1 MRRHLVCA
9 TSQLNPSF
17 LFFLVVKCTKFNLP
31 SRKTLGKNGSVA
43 QGSLFIF
50 GIFVKFFLLCD
61 LWFAFPYPLPD
72 SLSCQSNPTGISFL
86 LPPVPFIYFFLGL
99 TIHSLVRYL
108 CTYCQNMDL
117 IIFIS
122 NLLLFTFL
130 PKREGDRFQ
139 TNPESAPPEYYPL
152 FPLGNWATWEHFK
165 DHELY
170 IYLYIMTN
178 AHLCFLK
185 IYLKCL
191 EAERK
196 IFFGKTVAGKNYQ
209 WKKNKALNLLLLLIC
224 QFSSCLLACL
234 DSREIYH

>member
-1 MRRHLVCA
+1 MLQA
-9 TSQLNPSF
+9 NSITLSF
-17 LFFLVVKCTKFNLP
+17 FPVVKCTKFNLP

-99 TIHSLVRYL
+99 TIHSLVRSL

-139 TNPESAPPEYYPL
+139 TNPESAPPEYYLL

-170 IYLYIMTN
+170 IYIYIYNDQRSFM
-178 AHLCFLK
+178 LFEDL
-185 IYLKCL
+185 L
-191 EAERK
+191 RM
-196 IFFGKTVAGKNYQ
+196 FGGGEE
-209 WKKNKALNLLLLLIC
+209 NLLWKNCCWEKL
-224 QFSSCLLACL
+224 SV
-234 DSREIYH
+234 EEE